1 MLHSLLQEEEEEE
14 GRTTTGI
21 GGLVVTPTRELALQI
36 WKECEKVCCRNVKMG
51 CIVGGLSEEKQKR
64 VINDGVRVLVATVGR
79 LWDMISSRQYKALN
93 ELPQTLRYFVI
104 DEVDR
109 MFSKSHPDKTCYPQL
124 DLLLEFFQVPEE
136 VLKRRQTLLFSAT
149 LTLHNGQETIFSQLL
164 QKMGSNDHAAP
175 ATVKTIDLT
184 ARHGKGDDG
193 RPSAMMPQS
202 ARLPPG
208 LTLRQVLC
216 TQLHKDLHVYTILT
230 SCIAPGP
237 VLLFCNS
244 VKGAK
249 RVSETLI
256 ALMGEGRIKL
266 LVGDMAQVSS

>member
-1 MLHSLLQEEEEEE
+1 LLSAA
-14 GRTTTGI
+14 GFII
-21 GGLVVTPTRELALQI
+21 GVFSGAGGGFETEADVVVF
-36 WKECEKVCCRNVKMG
+36 CH
-51 CIVGGLSEEKQKR
+51 
-64 VINDGVRVLVATVGR
+64 
-79 LWDMISSRQYKALN
+79 
-93 ELPQTLRYFVI
+93 I
-104 DEVDR
+104 DTAQWARD
-109 MFSKSHPDKTCYPQL
+109 D
-124 DLLLEFFQVPEE
+124 
-136 VLKRRQTLLFSAT
+136 
-149 LTLHNGQETIFSQLL
+149 IFSVIAEN
-164 QKMGSNDHAAP
+164 GIEYNHAAP